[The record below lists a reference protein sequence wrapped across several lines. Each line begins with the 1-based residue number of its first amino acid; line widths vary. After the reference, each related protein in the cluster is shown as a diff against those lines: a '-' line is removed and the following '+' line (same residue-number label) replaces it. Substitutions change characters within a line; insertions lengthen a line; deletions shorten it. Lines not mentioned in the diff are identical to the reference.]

1 MRSKSLIRITA
12 CVAAC
17 LAGTAFAGLPW
28 ADASSQALTGKAGH
42 AGVLC
47 LRFDVDDQPGCLGLG
62 PRGQHGSRGLR
73 GATGLRGVTGP
84 VGLVGPLGAVG
95 ALGPIGP
102 QGARG
107 MQGIQGIQGPT
118 GAFGPDASNPT
129 GHTVIVLGNKIGPI
143 PFPSGPA
150 TGTELTPS
158 VARCPVSGPDRE
170 AYDGGARIITSDP
183 NNPGQP
189 TGDVV
194 GLESSFPGLYAGQ
207 TQVDPLPLG
216 SRPGGV
222 SNQAANAYE
231 AQAVVSEVHSGDNVT
246 VQSYVVC
253 GP

>member
-1 MRSKSLIRITA
+1 MSSKNLIRIAA
-12 CVAAC
+12 CLGAC

-28 ADASSQALTGKAGH
+28 ADASSQAGAAKAGH
-42 AGVLC
+42 PRALC

-62 PRGQHGSRGLR
+62 PRGQRGLR
-73 GATGLRGVTGP
+73 GAWGTTGLQGGGGP
-84 VGLVGPLGAVG
+84 VGLVGPVGAVG
-95 ALGPIGP
+95 LLGPVGQP
-102 QGARG
+102 GAQGIP
-107 MQGIQGIQGPT
+107 GIQGIQGPT
-118 GAFGPDASNPT
+118 GAFGRDASNPT
-129 GHTVIVLGNKIGPI
+129 GHTVVVLGNKIGPI

-158 VARCPVSGPDRE
+158 VARCPVSGPARE
-170 AYDGGARIITSDP
+170 AYDGGAKITTSNP

-194 GLESSFPGLYAGQ
+194 GLESSFPGLYVGQ

-216 SRPGGV
+216 SHPGGV

-231 AQAVVSEVHSGDNVT
+231 AQAVITEMHSGDNVT
-246 VQSYVVC
+246 VQAYVVC